1 MKIGNDSK
9 IYQVGEKVAEAE
21 SYRLF
26 LCVQEETGRQC
37 LLQIAT
43 SIEHNSGLDRGAY
56 ILGELKRCSDET
68 EEEYAKVRKDPKSK
82 LNYHLGFPELVD
94 SFICNDK
101 GGRRV
106 NIFAFRS
113 VKNVSN
119 MIPLTYITHKYH
131 LRVDLRTSGWIM
143 GKTLKIIDFAHS
155 NGIAI
160 NATAGNNI
168 LIERDNRYIVIFD
181 WTSVQIYPGEIPI
194 EIRTNDISQAA
205 KAVITVLGGD
215 WKKGIV
221 PNDGEEAFVHY
232 TNFLLRLA
240 RGSESNAQ
248 RAHQNF
254 YEIVD
259 AFWKR
264 EFYPFTTKP
273 LSDKGE

>member
-1 MKIGNDSK
+1 MKIGNDLNL
-9 IYQVGEKVAEAE
+9 YRVGEKVAEAGG
-21 SYRLF
+21 YKLF
-26 LCVQEETGRQC
+26 LCIQEETGRQC

-43 SIEHNSGLDRGAY
+43 LIGSNGELDRCAY

-68 EEEYAKVRKDPKSK
+68 EEEYAKVKKDPKNK
-82 LNYHLGFPELVD
+82 LNYYLGFPELVD
-94 SFICNDK
+94 SFICNNQ

-113 VKNVSN
+113 VTNVSN
-119 MIPLTYITHKYH
+119 MIPLTYITNKYR

-143 GKTLKIIDFAHS
+143 GKALKIIDFAHS
-155 NGIAI
+155 NGIAVKS
-160 NATAGNNI
+160 TAGNNI
-168 LIERDNRYIVIFD
+168 LIEKDNHYVLIFD
-181 WTSVQIYPGEIPI
+181 WTDAQMYPGEIPI
-194 EIRTNDISQAA
+194 DVRMNDISQAA

-215 WKKGIV
+215 WKKGRV
-221 PNDGEEAFVHY
+221 PNDGEKAFVHY

-248 RAHQNF
+248 RAHANL

-264 EFYPFTTKP
+264 EFYPFTTEH
-273 LSDKGE
+273 LNEGE

>member
-1 MKIGNDSK
+1 MKIANNSK
-9 IYQVGEKVAEAE
+9 IYQVGEKVAEAG

-26 LCVQEETGRQC
+26 LCIQEETGRQC

-43 SIEHNSGLDRGAY
+43 SIGNNSELDRGAY

-82 LNYHLGFPELVD
+82 LNYHVGFPELVD
-94 SFICNDK
+94 SFICNDQE
-101 GGRRV
+101 GRRV

-113 VKNVSN
+113 VTNVSN
-119 MIPLTYITHKYH
+119 MIPLTYITEKYH
-131 LRVDLRTSGWIM
+131 LRIDLRTSGWIM
-143 GKTLKIIDFAHS
+143 GKALKIIDFAHS

-160 NATAGNNI
+160 KSTAGNNI
-168 LIERDNRYIVIFD
+168 LIEKDNHYVLIFD
-181 WTSVQIYPGEIPI
+181 WTDAQMYPGEILI
-194 EIRTNDISQAA
+194 DVRTNDISQAA

-221 PNDGEEAFVHY
+221 PNDGEDAYPQYV
-232 TNFLLRLA
+232 NFLLRLA

-248 RAHQNF
+248 RAHANF

-259 AFWKR
+259 VFWKR

-273 LSDKGE
+273 LNEGE